1 MAHIKRL
8 AAPKTWPIKRKKT
21 KWVTRPNPGSHPLE
35 RCLSL
40 NFVLKEMLQYA
51 KTSREVK
58 KILNQEKIS
67 VDSKVRKDPHFPVG
81 LLDVLTIKDTNEHFR
96 VFLNKKGKLMLHK
109 IKKEESTMKLRKLIN
124 KTIVKRKKIQL
135 NFYDGTNKIVS
146 TDGYKVADT
155 IVFTL
160 TKNEIQD
167 HLKCEKGAFVYII
180 DGKQIG
186 DFGVIESI
194 SKPSLHQ
201 QKIICS
207 RGKEK
212 FETLKKY
219 AFVIGK
225 EKPIISL
232 PEYEQ

>member
-8 AAPKTWPIKRKKT
+8 AAPKTWPIERKKT

-109 IKKEESTMKLRKLIN
+109 IKKEEST
-124 KTIVKRKKIQL
+124 
-135 NFYDGTNKIVS
+135 
-146 TDGYKVADT
+146 
-155 IVFTL
+155 
-160 TKNEIQD
+160 
-167 HLKCEKGAFVYII
+167 
-180 DGKQIG
+180 
-186 DFGVIESI
+186 
-194 SKPSLHQ
+194 
-201 QKIICS
+201 
-207 RGKEK
+207 
-212 FETLKKY
+212 
-219 AFVIGK
+219 
-225 EKPIISL
+225 
-232 PEYEQ
+232 